1 MSFPKIQ
8 IDKKVRKN
16 IKTDIGPI
24 TENVKIEQIPN
35 DANKPLIIQNLLDTI
50 LIHSNNI
57 IGEIIQNINLWQLE
71 NSDVDLKKSE
81 K

>member
-1 MSFPKIQ
+1 VSFPKIQ

-24 TENVKIEQIPN
+24 TENVKIEQIPK

-57 IGEIIQNINLWQLE
+57 IGEIIIKN
-71 NSDVDLKKSE
+71 VLKKISP
-81 K
+81 